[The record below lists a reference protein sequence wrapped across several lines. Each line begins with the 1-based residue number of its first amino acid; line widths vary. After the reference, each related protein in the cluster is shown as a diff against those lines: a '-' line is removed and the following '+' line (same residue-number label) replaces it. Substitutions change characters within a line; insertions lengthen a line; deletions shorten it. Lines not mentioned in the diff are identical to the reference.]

1 MPAVLRAYRAI
12 RCVRRCHIESGVDS
26 KGAEYHFRGRG
37 LGVRILWIS
46 SLAGVSSSSCKPYL
60 RRQKL
65 QAFRG
70 MVCFSRVKKHCCKAG
85 GKEPCFATR
94 AASCCRKARAHA
106 DWVSG
111 EEQLVN
117 SISPFQTRLLHGR
130 WLWKNM
136 SVGGWR
142 REGR

>member
-1 MPAVLRAYRAI
+1 MLAAVHASHTSA
-12 RCVRRCHIESGVDS
+12 VQ
-26 KGAEYHFRGRG
+26 
-37 LGVRILWIS
+37 
-46 SLAGVSSSSCKPYL
+46 KP
-60 RRQKL
+60 

-70 MVCFSRVKKHCCKAG
+70 MVYTSRGKKHCSKAG

-117 SISPFQTRLLHGR
+117 PISPVQTRLLHGR

-136 SVGGWR
+136 SVGGGGE
-142 REGR
+142 REEEIGVDLPQA